1 MTTAETAVTE
11 CTEQLIT
18 PGHLACPGCGAT
30 LAMQWVLSVL
40 GKDTVLGL
48 PACCFSIISGAFPH
62 TPLNVNLVHTAFE
75 TGAAIATGL
84 KAGLMATGRS
94 QAHVVSWAGDGG
106 TFDIGLQALSGAA
119 ERNEDIIYVC
129 YDNEA
134 YMNTGNQRSSATPR
148 FARTTTSPAGESMH
162 KKDIMAIMA
171 AHSIPYAASASISHP
186 DDLVAKVKK
195 AKDIPGTR
203 FLHILVACPTGW
215 RMPSDM
221 TITAARLAVESGIF
235 PLIEIENGERTIITH
250 LSEERIPVSEYLA
263 VQGRFSGISEDDI
276 ADIQRWVDD
285 RWDRLMKTAEVR
297 NPDPA

>member
-1 MTTAETAVTE
+1 MTTQRTVAN
-11 CTEQLIT
+11 EQPDQYIT

-62 TPLNVNLVHTAFE
+62 TPMNVNLVHTAFE
-75 TGAAIATGL
+75 TGAALATGL
-84 KAGLMATGRS
+84 KAGLEATGRGH
-94 QAHVVSWAGDGG
+94 AHVVSWAGDGG

-148 FARTTTSPAGESMH
+148 FARTTTSPTGETMH

-186 DDLVAKVKK
+186 DDLIAKVER
-195 AKDIPGTR
+195 AKEIRGTR

-235 PLIEIENGERTIITH
+235 PLIEIENGERITVNH
-250 LSEERIPVSEYLA
+250 LLEERIPVSEYLA
-263 VQGRFSGISEDDI
+263 VQGRFSGISKEDI
-276 ADIQRWVDD
+276 ADIQRWVDEK
-285 RWDRLMKTAEVR
+285 WERLLKTADIAEG
-297 NPDPA
+297 

>member
-1 MTTAETAVTE
+1 MTTPDRAVNDRTD
-11 CTEQLIT
+11 LYIT

-84 KAGLMATGRS
+84 KAGLEATG
-94 QAHVVSWAGDGG
+94 QGHAHVVAWVGDGG

-148 FARTTTSPAGESMH
+148 FARTTTSPAGETMH

-171 AHSIPYAASASISHP
+171 AHDIPYAASASIAFP
-186 DDLVAKVKK
+186 DDLTAKVEK
-195 AKDIPGTR
+195 AKGITGTR
-203 FLHILVACPTGW
+203 FLHILVSCPTGW

-221 TITAARLAVESGIF
+221 TITAARLAVETGIF
-235 PLIEIENGERTIITH
+235 PLVEIENGEKTAVTY
-250 LSEERIPVSEYLA
+250 LPETRIPVSEYLA
-263 VQGRFSGISEDDI
+263 IQGRFSGMSEDDI

-285 RWDRLMKTAEVR
+285 KWERLMKTADIPE
-297 NPDPA
+297 P